1 MSTLHDISSPTA
13 SETPVVTLAN
23 CPVIPVSSMFYL
35 GPGKP
40 FEQLYAISTEA
51 VDIGFA
57 KQDWRFG
64 SYPKYQQDV
73 GADKPYTR
81 YNNSLQASVPVRVG
95 NATVGHTYVPCNF
108 TVAWQSIES
117 PCTAQPQDVIHQFV
131 RMVLSL
137 AINPITGLVD
147 YEGIKRINNGL
158 PPFQNFG
165 MVEDADLQATA
176 TDVAT
181 ELEATLVPAV

>member
-1 MSTLHDISSPTA
+1 
-13 SETPVVTLAN
+13 
-23 CPVIPVSSMFYL
+23 
-35 GPGKP
+35 
-40 FEQLYAISTEA
+40 
-51 VDIGFA
+51 
-57 KQDWRFG
+57 
-64 SYPKYQQDV
+64 
-73 GADKPYTR
+73 
-81 YNNSLQASVPVRVG
+81 
-95 NATVGHTYVPCNF
+95 
-108 TVAWQSIES
+108 
-117 PCTAQPQDVIHQFV
+117 
-131 RMVLSL
+131 MVLSL